1 MNELTAKAGSKME
14 ITIPPDFQSEL
25 GKLMKV
31 GQEYAMEKERLK
43 KALGLDV
50 LFFPPELVL
59 KRKLKHKRA
68 IRNKRRHK

>member
-1 MNELTAKAGSKME
+1 MTELMAKAGSKME

-43 KALGLDV
+43 KALGFDV
-50 LFFPPELVL
+50 LLTPEQVL
-59 KRKLKHKRA
+59 HRKLKHRRA
-68 IRNKRRHK
+68 IRNKRRRK

>member
-1 MNELTAKAGSKME
+1 MNELTAKAGSKLE

-25 GKLMKV
+25 RKLMKV
-31 GQEYAMEKERLK
+31 GQEYAMEMDRLK

-50 LFFPPELVL
+50 LFFPPEQVL

-68 IRNKRRHK
+68 IRNKRKRK

>member
-43 KALGLDV
+43 KALGLSS
-50 LFFPPELVL
+50 
-59 KRKLKHKRA
+59 HQS
-68 IRNKRRHK
+68 RR